1 MLRAQLT
8 LALLAFCSLFS
19 KAQNAIEDY
28 DSLSRLSSATLMESG
43 RKLFEQRVASKALA
57 CFMIVG
63 ERFKANGNE
72 ADMELSI
79 KALNNCGCVYKFLYF
94 DYVQAYDYFIRAY
107 DLCEAHHFDR
117 FSPVVLVNL
126 ADLLNDYGLNY
137 GSESM
142 RQHATKLF
150 ELCMEKAYEQKNWE
164 LMTTAF
170 FNLSSHDYDLDL
182 SKFQLIFSDEIPP
195 STPDLSYVRLQY
207 KGIESIQHKRYAEA
221 RGFFL
226 QQLPLVSARWE
237 PVRDTLSTYIAVAH
251 TYVLEGLYPL
261 ALGYLERGLQ
271 LSERNKLG
279 DRVADVCLQISDCH
293 RLMGD
298 TVLQQYYYTLYLEK
312 MDMVHRSRL
321 SSVAELNYIHELKKQ
336 EAKAT
341 ELSLRQKLQQYV
353 ILAIFIVLLVVIG
366 SAFLLWRQNRR
377 LHAANRVLFE
387 SYQRMMRAEAEE
399 QKLRKSIA
407 YSHSSLNEE
416 QKEMLI
422 FRIQEVMSDAKAIC
436 QQDFTLAG
444 LAKLVDSNTTYVSQ
458 VINEKYGMTFSI
470 LLGNHRVKEAC
481 RRISEEGERYTT
493 LTIEAIASG
502 VGFKSRTAFINA
514 FKREVGLTPSEY
526 MRMANSEK

>member
-1 MLRAQLT
+1 
-8 LALLAFCSLFS
+8 
-19 KAQNAIEDY
+19 
-28 DSLSRLSSATLMESG
+28 
-43 RKLFEQRVASKALA
+43 
-57 CFMIVG
+57 
-63 ERFKANGNE
+63 
-72 ADMELSI
+72 
-79 KALNNCGCVYKFLYF
+79 
-94 DYVQAYDYFIRAY
+94 
-107 DLCEAHHFDR
+107 
-117 FSPVVLVNL
+117 
-126 ADLLNDYGLNY
+126 
-137 GSESM
+137 
-142 RQHATKLF
+142 
-150 ELCMEKAYEQKNWE
+150 
-164 LMTTAF
+164 
-170 FNLSSHDYDLDL
+170 
-182 SKFQLIFSDEIPP
+182 
-195 STPDLSYVRLQY
+195 
-207 KGIESIQHKRYAEA
+207 
-221 RGFFL
+221 
-226 QQLPLVSARWE
+226 
-237 PVRDTLSTYIAVAH
+237 
-251 TYVLEGLYPL
+251 
-261 ALGYLERGLQ
+261 
-271 LSERNKLG
+271 
-279 DRVADVCLQISDCH
+279 
-293 RLMGD
+293 MGD

-353 ILAIFIVLLVVIG
+353 ILAIFIVLLVVIV
-366 SAFLLWRQNRR
+366 SAVLLWRQNRR
-377 LHAANRVLFE
+377 LHAANKMLFE
-387 SYQRMMRAEAEE
+387 RYQRMMRAEAEE

-422 FRIQEVMSDAKAIC
+422 FRVQEVMSDAKVIC